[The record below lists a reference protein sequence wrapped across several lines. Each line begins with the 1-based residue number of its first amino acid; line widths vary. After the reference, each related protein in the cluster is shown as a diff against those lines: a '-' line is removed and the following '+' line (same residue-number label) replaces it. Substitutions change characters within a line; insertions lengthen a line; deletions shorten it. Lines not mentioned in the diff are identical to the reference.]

1 MNAPNNNTLIANRIF
16 ISYAWEDAA
25 VAEWIARKLMC
36 FGYAIW
42 IDKLFLRGGCT
53 WPDDID
59 DAIKNQSFCMVHLLS
74 RTSLNKENPSKER
87 QLGLSLSKTK
97 KGFLIPLNIDGIAPA
112 ELPWQ
117 LTDVQY
123 IPFQEWDSGFAK
135 LVEALDAMR
144 CPRKSVD
151 EGVAQAIQTY
161 FPVDA
166 VIKTPE
172 RLYSNIFPVVSIPS
186 MLRVFKSDFRIERDI
201 LDASDWPVYVLS
213 PSAFV
218 AFVNPTSPL
227 GKYRIRSVETVS
239 ITQESISDVPVRNIV
254 KSLLLRTLYAKA
266 HLIGFMDDDKKNL
279 IFPKACDDGRYFK
292 FSTFAGVE
300 TKIAPHGYKTIRG
313 QRINY
318 SLSFKPTILFFDN
331 RHHMVISLHVTPS
344 YENGEL
350 VEPSRRIAIRKA
362 IVKQWWNKQ
371 WYVRCAGIMARIS
384 GGEDAFS
391 FGESEETRVVFS
403 SQPYIGESPSSLND
417 ELISKLSKERSVA
430 LEDYAEDVESEMGE
444 NEE

>member
-1 MNAPNNNTLIANRIF
+1 MNIDTSIQNRVF

-25 VAEWIARKLMC
+25 VAEWVARKLMC

-42 IDKLFLRGGCT
+42 IDKLFLKGGCT

-87 QLGLSLSKTK
+87 QLGLSLSKTR
-97 KGFLIPLNIDGIAPA
+97 KGFLIPLNLDGVTPA

-135 LVEALDAMR
+135 LIEALESR
-144 CPRKSVD
+144 GCPKKSVD
-151 EGVAQAIQTY
+151 EGVAQALRTY
-161 FPVDA
+161 FPVNA
-166 VIKTPE
+166 VIAAPE
-172 RLYSNIFPVVSIPS
+172 KLYSNIFPVESIPS
-186 MLRVFKSDFRIERDI
+186 KLRVFRSDFRIERDI
-201 LDASDWPVYVLS
+201 IDASDWPSYDLS
-213 PSAFV
+213 ASTFV
-218 AFVNPTSPL
+218 AFVDPTPL
-227 GKYRIRSVETVS
+227 LAKYSIRLVEIVP
-239 ITQESISDVPVRNIV
+239 ITQESINGVLVRNIV

-266 HLIGFMDDDKKNL
+266 HSIGFKEDDKRNL
-279 IFPKACDDGRYFK
+279 IFPKAYDEGRYFK
-292 FSTFAGVE
+292 FATFAGGE
-300 TKIAPHGYKTIRG
+300 TKIGPHGYKTIRG

-344 YENGEL
+344 YVSGEL
-350 VEPSRRIAIRKA
+350 VESSRRIAIRKA

-384 GGEDAFS
+384 GGEGTFS
-391 FGESEETRVVFS
+391 FGDSSETRIVFS

-417 ELISKLSKERSVA
+417 ELISKLSKERSVS
-430 LEDYAEDVESEMGE
+430 LEDYAEDVEC
-444 NEE
+444 EERGYEE